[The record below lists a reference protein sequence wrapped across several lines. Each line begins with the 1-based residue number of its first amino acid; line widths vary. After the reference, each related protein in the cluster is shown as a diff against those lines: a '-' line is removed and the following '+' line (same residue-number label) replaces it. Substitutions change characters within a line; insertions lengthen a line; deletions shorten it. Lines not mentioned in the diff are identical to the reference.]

1 MANIMENYKNTQN
14 RSTNKEKSNNSNK
27 ESVSQ
32 GLISLKEAAKISGY
46 SSDYIG
52 QLIRAG
58 KISGKQVYSN
68 IAWMTTAEAVL
79 SYKRRNEKGK
89 KEKANPIKNYL
100 EKQKRKLEIEL
111 NIIKLFFQTF
121 KSAWLT
127 LFLVILV
134 FVFFNF
140 SIFYYFFSKN
150 IVECQCPKVIENN
163 EGGMEY

>member
-1 MANIMENYKNTQN
+1 MKNDKKQQKQGNKNDQPNENLIP
-14 RSTNKEKSNNSNK
+14 
-27 ESVSQ
+27 Q

-52 QLIRAG
+52 QLIRSG

-89 KEKANPIKNYL
+89 KEKLNPIKNYL
-100 EKQKRKLEIEL
+100 EKQKRKIEIEL

-140 SIFYYFFSKN
+140 SIFYFFWQKN
-150 IVECQCPKVIENN
+150 VAECQCPTIIDNSKND
-163 EGGMEY
+163 EGLSY

>member
-1 MANIMENYKNTQN
+1 MKNNKKQQKQNKGNGQKDENLIP
-14 RSTNKEKSNNSNK
+14 
-27 ESVSQ
+27 Q

-52 QLIRAG
+52 QLIRSG

-89 KEKANPIKNYL
+89 KEKINPIKNCL
-100 EKQKRKLEIEL
+100 EKQRRKIEMEL
-111 NIIKLFFQTF
+111 NIVKLFFQTF

-127 LFLVILV
+127 LFLVILI
-134 FVFFNF
+134 FIFFNF
-140 SIFYYFFSKN
+140 SVFYYFWSKHN
-150 IVECQCPKVIENN
+150 IVRCECPSASEDSEDVI
-163 EGGMEY
+163 MKY

>member
-1 MANIMENYKNTQN
+1 MKNNKKQEKQDKKNNQKDENLIP
-14 RSTNKEKSNNSNK
+14 
-27 ESVSQ
+27 Q

-52 QLIRAG
+52 QLIRSG

-79 SYKRRNEKGK
+79 SYKKRNEKGK
-89 KEKANPIKNYL
+89 KEKDNPIKSYL

-127 LFLVILV
+127 LFLVILI

-140 SIFYYFFSKN
+140 SIFYFFWSKN
-150 IVECQCPKVIENN
+150 IFECQCPTVVNN
-163 EGGMEY
+163 DESSLEY